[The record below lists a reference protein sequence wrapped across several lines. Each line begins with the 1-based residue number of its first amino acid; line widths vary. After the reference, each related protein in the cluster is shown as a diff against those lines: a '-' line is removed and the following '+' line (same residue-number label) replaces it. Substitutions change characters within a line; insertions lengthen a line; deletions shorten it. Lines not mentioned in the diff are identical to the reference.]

1 MKKCILTAMLLFGLA
16 SVADTEVFRL
26 MRDTETGATALVGV
40 DAVPRQVHLLTEN
53 EWHFVTN
60 MVCKWTIYMN
70 SSKEG
75 RRALHGE
82 NDGGVVVTTNK
93 TGVIVKRQKY
103 EDGYVHEETGVVSRR
118 ARNKAD
124 GAKITADL
132 MPRPTPRPTH
142 ISKRQYE
149 MRQRRERVKKGIPR
163 EVTIDHDATTG
174 KDTVR

>member
-1 MKKCILTAMLLFGLA
+1 MKKCILTAILLFCLA

-26 MRDTETGATALVGV
+26 VRDTETGATALVGV

-60 MVCKWTIYMN
+60 MVCKWTVHMN
-70 SSKEG
+70 STKEG

-82 NDGGVVVTTNK
+82 KDGGLVVTTNE

-118 ARNKAD
+118 ERNKA
-124 GAKITADL
+124 ITADL
-132 MPRPTPRPTH
+132 LPRPTPRPTH

-149 MRQRRERVKKGIPR
+149 MRQRLERVKKGIPR
-163 EVTIDHDATTG
+163 EITIDHDATTG